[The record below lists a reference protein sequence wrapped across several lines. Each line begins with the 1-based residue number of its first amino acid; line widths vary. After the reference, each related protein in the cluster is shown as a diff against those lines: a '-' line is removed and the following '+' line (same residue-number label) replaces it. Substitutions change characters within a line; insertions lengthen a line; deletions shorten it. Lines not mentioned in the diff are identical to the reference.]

1 MDLDAMLDEA
11 AEATFK
17 QPEQLVQRK
26 KMDPPEIK
34 PYLAATALVQ
44 PNLRD
49 KWTDFIRRD
58 NAIPN
63 KPCFLASNAYQAGD
77 PTNIPASS
85 NRILFELVKQTAEK
99 SGLNDAKASK
109 LAAMVNPA
117 TDNEVGKRL
126 QAAYKRY
133 MIESLRK
140 DIESDVNFDPAKFK
154 SLATLIAKQ

>member
-1 MDLDAMLDEA
+1 MLDEA

-17 QPEQLVQRK
+17 QPEQPVQRK
-26 KMDPPEIK
+26 KLDPPEIK
-34 PYLAATALVQ
+34 PYLAATALVT
-44 PNLRD
+44 PSLRD

-63 KPCFLASNAYQAGD
+63 KPCFLASNSYQTGD
-77 PTNIPASS
+77 PAHIPASS

-99 SGLNDAKASK
+99 SGLNDVKASK
-109 LAAMVNPA
+109 LAAIVNPA

-133 MIESLRK
+133 IVESLRK
-140 DIESDVNFDPAKFK
+140 DIEKDVNFDAAKYQN
-154 SLATLIAKQ
+154 LATLLAKQ

>member
-1 MDLDAMLDEA
+1 MLDEA

-17 QPEQLVQRK
+17 QSEQPVQRK

-34 PYLAATALVQ
+34 PYLAATALIT
-44 PNLRD
+44 PSLRD

-58 NAIPN
+58 NVIPN
-63 KPCFLASNAYQAGD
+63 KPCFLASNSYQTGD

-99 SGLNDAKASK
+99 SGLNDAKTSK

-133 MIESLRK
+133 IIESLRK
-140 DIESDVNFDPAKFK
+140 DIEGDVNFDPVKFQHL
-154 SLATLIAKQ
+154 SALLAKQ